1 MITRMVTRHAGGES
15 LYIYY
20 FTSREDNLSLWVST
34 NKITPIFAMTVI
46 TIKSITIGTISC
58 AIIHLQ
64 VIGPSLGQFIAGVI
78 NLC

>member
-34 NKITPIFAMTVI
+34 EQITPIFAMTLV
-46 TIKSITIGTISC
+46 TTISW

-78 NLC
+78 NL